1 MPRLLCCT
9 HRSSDALP
17 GLLSGPT
24 QWLWDGVWASP
35 ASAPRPTVC
44 LTHCVPASAPHRLWL
59 LPWMS
64 SVSWEVPLGRWE
76 WGPEDE
82 RREAKREES
91 VPGAG
96 RGGASKGGA
105 GEPVVVEVGAA
116 THGLV
121 SPCHSLRV
129 AEAGP
134 RGAALMSRS
143 SFPGRP
149 WVHPGWWA
157 AAGASG

>member
-1 MPRLLCCT
+1 MVVGWCLGQSSK
-9 HRSSDALP
+9 RSQAY
-17 GLLSGPT
+17 
-24 QWLWDGVWASP
+24 
-35 ASAPRPTVC
+35 
-44 LTHCVPASAPHRLWL
+44 CVPDPLCAGLGAAQALAVALDELCL
-59 LPWMS
+59 LGS
-64 SVSWEVPLGRWE
+64 IPLGRWE

-96 RGGASKGGA
+96 RGGASEGGA